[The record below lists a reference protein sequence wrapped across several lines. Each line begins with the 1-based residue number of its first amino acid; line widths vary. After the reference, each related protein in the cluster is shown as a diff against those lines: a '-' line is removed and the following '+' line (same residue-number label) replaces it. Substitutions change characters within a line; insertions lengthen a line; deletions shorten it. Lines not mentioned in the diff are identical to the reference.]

1 MKTRSVIHL
10 ALWLSLPMV
19 APARADETNQVGR
32 AEAPATVRVLDNQQK
47 LGPGDRVTYR
57 VLEDQDE
64 PKSLVVTDSGH
75 LDVPYYGLVPAA
87 GKSSRELATEIKAML
102 EVQLYREA
110 TVILAI
116 EIADRTRVAGK
127 VFVTGQVR
135 NPGGYEIPAGENF
148 TISKAILSAG
158 GFSDFSDKRGVKLVR
173 SGPDGKQLFVVNVQD
188 IWKKGELEKDL
199 EVKPDDLIVVPA
211 RLLNY

>member
-1 MKTRSVIHL
+1 MKTRFLFHL
-10 ALWLSLPMV
+10 ALCLSFPMV
-19 APARADETNQVGR
+19 APVRAEETNKVGR
-32 AEAPATVRVLDNQQK
+32 SDAPATAQVLDNQQK

-87 GKSSRELATEIKAML
+87 GKSSRELAGEIKALL
-102 EVQLYREA
+102 EEQLYHEA
-110 TVILAI
+110 TVVLAI
-116 EIADRTRVAGK
+116 ELADRTRVAGK
-127 VFVTGQVR
+127 VYVTGQVR
-135 NPGGYEIPAGENF
+135 SPGGYEIPAGESF
-148 TISKAILSAG
+148 TVSKAILSAG
-158 GFSDFSDKRGVKLVR
+158 GFSDFSDKRAVKLVR
-173 SGPDGKQLFVVNVQD
+173 NGPDGKKLLVVNVQD